1 MEVFWIC
8 VAIAVVV
15 FGVMIYA
22 LVKFRH
28 SQGAVPD
35 TTLVHSTKVEI
46 IWTVIPVIILVAM
59 AIPAARV
66 ILFMEDTRNS
76 ELSIRVTAYQWKWQ
90 YQYMDAGEGVNFFST
105 LARDSN
111 FARQLHSG
119 IDPKT
124 VPNYLLEVDHPMVI
138 PSGTKV
144 RLLLTSQ
151 DVIHAWWVPDFG
163 AKRSAIPGFVNELWF
178 RVDPGKEGIY
188 RGSVRRALRARPWLH
203 AHCRGC
209 AHARRFQEMGARAE
223 GGGEAGGSAGRTAG
237 GSLRARDRASIVD
250 SSQLV
255 SQSQESLSTMAHA
268 HLSDT
273 AHHDDHHDQPA
284 TGIKRWL
291 FATNHKDIGTMYL
304 VFSLIMFFIGGAM
317 AMVIRAELFQA
328 GPATRRSGVLQ
339 SDDHQ
344 SCADHDLRRRHAGL
358 RRPRQLDDPDANRR
372 ARHGAAA
379 HEQFQLLDSAV
390 RVHFAALHPVRAGWH
405 GGRRLDPV
413 SAPGPCRRG
422 DSFPMLIFAIHMMGA
437 SSIMGAINV
446 IVTIMNMR
454 APGMTL

>member
-1 MEVFWIC
+1 MSVTRGDHDDSIYRPNGPARAAALFLTATGVAPMAQANTSNGYNLPIGVTSLSRDIYALHMEVFWVC

-28 SQGAVPD
+28 SQGAVAD

-76 ELSIRVTAYQWKWQ
+76 ELSIRVTGYQWKWQ
-90 YQYMDAGEGVNFFST
+90 YQYMDAGEGINFFST

-124 VPNYLLEVDHPMVI
+124 VPNYLLEVDKPLVI

-188 RGSVRRALRARPWLH
+188 RGQCAALCGRDHGFMPIVVDVRTPDDFKKW
-203 AHCRGC
+203 
-209 AHARRFQEMGARAE
+209 
-223 GGGEAGGSAGRTAG
+223 
-237 GSLRARDRASIVD
+237 VD
-250 SSQLV
+250 EQKAAV
-255 SQSQESLSTMAHA
+255 KQAA
-268 HLSDT
+268 APAD
-273 AHHDDHHDQPA
+273 AAAPA
-284 TGIKRWL
+284 T
-291 FATNHKDIGTMYL
+291 A
-304 VFSLIMFFIGGAM
+304 
-317 AMVIRAELFQA
+317 Q
-328 GPATRRSGVLQ
+328 VL
-339 SDDHQ
+339 SK
-344 SCADHDLRRRHAGL
+344 A
-358 RRPRQLDDPDANRR
+358 AN
-372 ARHGAAA
+372 
-379 HEQFQLLDSAV
+379 
-390 RVHFAALHPVRAGWH
+390 
-405 GGRRLDPV
+405 
-413 SAPGPCRRG
+413 
-422 DSFPMLIFAIHMMGA
+422 
-437 SSIMGAINV
+437 
-446 IVTIMNMR
+446 
-454 APGMTL
+454 